1 MAAETKTIY
10 GQAYITG
17 KSLVQDVIFLV
28 VTNGGKNV
36 VQSENTV
43 IIIEDIWSDL
53 LDKNGT
59 SKKGRKGYWYWE
71 VEMTDIDEPDH
82 NVKMKI
88 GCPKPGPEVFDYN
101 YEPSENDSEWAA
113 YWKEK
118 MLEAINSPYNS
129 TNAITPAEVTL
140 PGTKYVDQNGDLIT
154 LNEVKVSR
162 DGLSDVQNL
171 MASLF

>member
-1 MAAETKTIY
+1 MAAQTKSIY
-10 GQAYITG
+10 GQAYIMG
-17 KSLVQDVIFLV
+17 ESLVQDIIFLV
-28 VTNGGKNV
+28 TNGKTTSR
-36 VQSENTV
+36 SENTV
-43 IIIEDIWSDL
+43 IVIENIWEDL
-53 LDKNGT
+53 LSSSGKA
-59 SKKGRKGYWYWE
+59 KEGRPGYWYWE
-71 VEMTDIDEPDH
+71 VDMTDIEDPDTT
-82 NVKMKI
+82 VKMKI
-88 GCPKPGPEVFDYN
+88 NCPKPGPEVFDYN